1 MIPEH
6 LKPFFWD
13 VNAETF
19 DPEAYPAHTIG
30 RILEFGN
37 EEAVRWLKAT
47 FSEDQIKEVI
57 RTDQRLSPRSASFW
71 ALVYH
76 IPPQD
81 IAALK

>member
-47 FSEDQIKEVI
+47 FGMLIPLSWDEVKAFF
-57 RTDQRLSPRSASFW
+57 TEEAPRIGN
-71 ALVYH
+71 L
-76 IPPQD
+76 
-81 IAALK
+81 